1 MVGIVGDVKQ
11 DGLDTDPSSSLYQA
25 EKQQSL
31 GQLSL
36 VVRTTVKPETLI
48 SPITATLQQLD
59 PTKPLRNVRTMQS
72 IVEESIADRRLSMFM
87 LAAFSGLALI
97 LAAFGLYSVLAYTVR
112 RRFREIGIRMALGAG
127 EADVLRIVALE
138 SFRPT
143 AAGIVIG
150 LVGSYLLS
158 TLLAKL
164 VYGISPNDPATFAAV
179 ALVLAF
185 VAILAS
191 VIPAWRA
198 TRVDPLQVL
207 RDE

>member
-138 SFRPT
+138 GDENSFREGSCGILDTTPGHSRAICAAT
-143 AAGIVIG
+143 A
-150 LVGSYLLS
+150 LS
-158 TLLAKL
+158 A
-164 VYGISPNDPATFAAV
+164 PRAAADLCNSAV
-179 ALVLAF
+179 TSLCWAV
-185 VAILAS
+185 
-191 VIPAWRA
+191 R
-198 TRVDPLQVL
+198 
-207 RDE
+207 